1 MTLSSFG
8 TQINGYR
15 NDGWRATGIPYLSKN
30 FFFCLKGCFSCVH
43 VDLFVVVAVVVF
55 SSLPEQ
61 AFILYIFLL
70 INFLR
75 NEHRPPL
82 PPSTF
87 FEGPEKV

>member
-1 MTLSSFG
+1 MVTETTAGGQREFLTSRR
-8 TQINGYR
+8 I
-15 NDGWRATGIPYLSKN
+15 
-30 FFFCLKGCFSCVH
+30 FFFCLKGCFLCVH